1 MRETRADTQQA
12 IVLAILL
19 HVVLFALMFAG
30 MWWTRSAAPQS
41 AAGAPVEADLV
52 DANALSAAMQRVLDD
67 RPEPA
72 ALPTPVEEPPVE
84 ELVALPPAPTPP
96 PQPLPSPVPED
107 SPTAPQ
113 SQPQDFIPQ
122 PDPVE
127 QAEVVATPTPTPSDE
142 KKLQEEKRR
151 QAQIDLT
158 EERERQQEAERKR
171 RLAEQARD
179 EAKKK
184 AEERERKLA
193 EIQRE
198 REKAARETKL
208 AEQKLKQ
215 IADAQA
221 IAAASRT
228 TESTGTSSAS
238 PPPGNNGRD
247 AGLEAQYAAAL
258 TQAIVSKWTRP
269 ETVPL
274 GSKCT
279 IVIKQLRGG
288 EVMDAK
294 VSSPCAYD
302 EQGRRSIEAAV
313 LKAQPLPY
321 AGFESVFARTLTL
334 NFEARDR

>member
-1 MRETRADTQQA
+1 MLA
-12 IVLAILL
+12 IVL

-30 MWWTRSAAPQS
+30 MWWTRSNAPQS

-52 DANALSAAMQRVLDD
+52 DANALSAAMQRVLED
-67 RPEPA
+67 RPDAAMPQLPEPE
-72 ALPTPVEEPPVE
+72 PDDEPVEQSPVPP
-84 ELVALPPAPTPP
+84 PP
-96 PQPLPSPVPED
+96 PQPLPVPVPED
-107 SPTAPQ
+107 SPTPPQ
-113 SQPQDFIPQ
+113 SKPQDFIPK
-122 PDPVE
+122 PDTVE

-151 QAQIDLT
+151 QAQVDLT
-158 EERERQQEAERKR
+158 EERERQQESERKR
-171 RLAEQARD
+171 RLAEQAKV
-179 EAKKK
+179 EAQEAK
-184 AEERERKLA
+184 AEEERQKKLA

-198 REKAARETKL
+198 REKAAREAKL

-221 IAAASRT
+221 LAAASRNA
-228 TESTGTSSAS
+228 ENAGASNAS
-238 PPPGNNGRD
+238 PPAGNNGRD
-247 AGLEAQYAAAL
+247 AGLEGQYATAL
-258 TQAIVSKWTRP
+258 QQAIRSKWTRP

-274 GSKCT
+274 GTKCT

-288 EVMDAK
+288 EVTSVN

-321 AGFESVFARTLTL
+321 AGFESVFNRTLIL

>member
-1 MRETRADTQQA
+1 MRETRADTQRA

-30 MWWTRSAAPQS
+30 MWWTRSAAPES
-41 AAGAPVEADLV
+41 AAGEPVEADLV
-52 DANALSAAMQRVLDD
+52 DANALSAAMQSVLDD
-67 RPEPA
+67 RPEA
-72 ALPTPVEEPPVE
+72 ATPLPEPEPEDEPVEQ
-84 ELVALPPAPTPP
+84 PPAPTPP

-107 SPTAPQ
+107 SPTPPQ
-113 SQPQDFIPQ
+113 SRPQDFIPK
-122 PDPVE
+122 PEPVE
-127 QAEVVATPTPTPSDE
+127 QDEVVATPTPKPSDE

-151 QAQIDLT
+151 QAQVDLT
-158 EERERQQEAERKR
+158 ERERQQESERKR

-179 EAKKK
+179 AKL
-184 AEERERKLA
+184 EEREKQLA
-193 EIQRE
+193 EIQRKRAAAE
-198 REKAARETKL
+198 REIKL

-215 IADAQA
+215 VADAQA
-221 IAAASRT
+221 RAATRSSDSA
-228 TESTGTSSAS
+228 GDSSAS

-247 AGLEAQYAAAL
+247 AGLERQYAAAL
-258 TQAIVSKWTRP
+258 TQAISSKWTRP

-274 GSKCT
+274 GAKCT
-279 IVIKQLRGG
+279 IIIKQLRGG
-288 EVMDAK
+288 EVTSAT

>member
-30 MWWTRSAAPQS
+30 MWWTRSAAPLS
-41 AAGAPVEADLV
+41 AAGSPVEAELV
-52 DANALSAAMQRVLDD
+52 DANALSAAMQEVLED

-72 ALPTPVEEPPVE
+72 APLSEPLPEEQVVEQ
-84 ELVALPPAPTPP
+84 PPAPTPP
-96 PQPLPSPVPED
+96 PQPLPSPIPED
-107 SPTAPQ
+107 SPTPPQ
-113 SQPQDFIPQ
+113 SKPQDFIAKPA
-122 PDPVE
+122 PVE

-151 QAQIDLT
+151 QAQVDLT
-158 EERERQQEAERKR
+158 ERERQQESERKR
-171 RLAEQARD
+171 RLAEQAKD
-179 EAKKK
+179 AKEAE
-184 AEERERKLA
+184 AREKQLA
-193 EIQRE
+193 EIQRKRAAAE
-198 REKAARETKL
+198 REVKL

-215 IADAQA
+215 VADAQA
-221 IAAASRT
+221 RASSRSA
-228 TESTGTSSAS
+228 ESAGVSNAS

-247 AGLEAQYAAAL
+247 AGLEGKYAAAL

-279 IVIKQLRGG
+279 ITIKQMRGG
-288 EVMDAK
+288 EVTSVN
-294 VSSPCAYD
+294 VSSPCSYD

-321 AGFESVFARTLTL
+321 DGFESVFARTLTL

>member
-12 IVLAILL
+12 IVLAIIL

-30 MWWTRSAAPQS
+30 MLWTRSAAPQS

-67 RPEPA
+67 RPEPVPP
-72 ALPTPVEEPPVE
+72 LPEPVDEPIEEPVVP
-84 ELVALPPAPTPP
+84 PPAPTPQ

-107 SPTAPQ
+107 SPTPPQ
-113 SQPQDFIPQ
+113 SQPQDFIPK
-122 PDPVE
+122 PDTAE

-151 QAQIDLT
+151 QAQVDLT
-158 EERERQQEAERKR
+158 ERERQQEAERKR
-171 RLAEQARD
+171 RLAERAK
-179 EAKKK
+179 EAKET
-184 AEERERKLA
+184 EEREKKLA
-193 EIQRE
+193 EIQRKRAEAE
-198 REKAARETKL
+198 REIKL
-208 AEQKLKQ
+208 AEQRLKQ
-215 IADAQA
+215 VADAQA
-221 IAAASRT
+221 RASNRSS
-228 TESTGTSSAS
+228 ESSGASDAS
-238 PPPGNNGRD
+238 PPPGNHGRD
-247 AGLEAQYAAAL
+247 TGLEAQYAAAL
-258 TQAIVSKWTRP
+258 RQAIVSKWTRP

-279 IVIKQLRGG
+279 IIIKQLRGG
-288 EVMDAK
+288 EVTSAS

-321 AGFESVFARTLTL
+321 SGFESVFARTLTL
-334 NFEARDR
+334 NFEAADR